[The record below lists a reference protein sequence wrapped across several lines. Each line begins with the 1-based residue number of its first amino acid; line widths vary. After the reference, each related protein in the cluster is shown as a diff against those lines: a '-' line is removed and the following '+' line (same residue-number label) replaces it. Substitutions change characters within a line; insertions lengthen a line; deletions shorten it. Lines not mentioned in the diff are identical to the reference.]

1 MIERV
6 VSRIMIAWM
15 VMVGTTISLL
25 YRYANPTDV
34 SFYRFGPSSTL
45 IIMGFVIDRMGLYIG
60 VISYCIINSMI
71 RTACHDLLL
80 PWLTH
85 RIQDPTAFKPPGIA
99 PLAYEITM
107 VTAVYFWMDWFI
119 YLNILLSQ
127 IDMLLAEIVADLMVS
142 VLVTRYYLHHSP
154 EVHLA
159 ITPGGTPAGTPAGTP
174 VRVPLCPSEPP
185 TPMVLESLR
194 EE

>member
-15 VMVGTTISLL
+15 IMVGTTISLL

-45 IIMGFVIDRMGLYIG
+45 IIMGFVIDRAGLYVG

-85 RIQDPTAFKPPGIA
+85 RIQDRTAFKPPGIA

-142 VLVTRYYLHHSP
+142 VLVTRYYLNHSP
-154 EVHLA
+154 EIHLA
-159 ITPGGTPAGTPAGTP
+159 MTPGGTPAGTPSGTP
-174 VRVPLCPSEPP
+174 VRGPLYPAEPP

>member
-6 VSRIMIAWM
+6 VSRIMMAWI

-25 YRYANPTDV
+25 YQFASPTNV

-45 IIMGFVIDRMGLYIG
+45 MIMGFVIDRMSMYIG

-71 RTACHDLLL
+71 RTACQDLLH

-85 RIQDPTAFKPPGIA
+85 QVQDRTTIKPPGMA
-99 PLAYEITM
+99 PIAYEITM
-107 VTAVYFWMDWFI
+107 VTVIYFWVDWFI

-127 IDMLLAEIVADLMVS
+127 IDMLLAEIGADLMVS
-142 VLVTRYYLHHSP
+142 VLVTRYYLNHSP
-154 EVHLA
+154 EANLSM
-159 ITPGGTPAGTPAGTP
+159 TSPAGTP
-174 VRVPLCPSEPP
+174 VRGPLSSIDPP

>member
-6 VSRIMIAWM
+6 VSRIMIVWM

-25 YRYANPTDV
+25 YQYANPTDV

-45 IIMGFVIDRMGLYIG
+45 IIMGFVIDRTGLYVG

-85 RIQDPTAFKPPGIA
+85 RIQDRTAFKPPGIA

-154 EVHLA
+154 ESHLA
-159 ITPGGTPAGTPAGTP
+159 MTPAGTPSGTP
-174 VRVPLCPSEPP
+174 VRGPLCPPEAP

>member
-1 MIERV
+1 
-6 VSRIMIAWM
+6 
-15 VMVGTTISLL
+15 
-25 YRYANPTDV
+25 
-34 SFYRFGPSSTL
+34 
-45 IIMGFVIDRMGLYIG
+45 
-60 VISYCIINSMI
+60 MI

-85 RIQDPTAFKPPGIA
+85 RIQDRTAFKPHGIA

-127 IDMLLAEIVADLMVS
+127 IDMLLAEIIADLMVS
-142 VLVTRYYLHHSP
+142 VLVTRYYLNHSP
-154 EVHLA
+154 ETHLA
-159 ITPGGTPAGTPAGTP
+159 MTSPAGTPSGTP
-174 VRVPLCPSEPP
+174 VRGPLCPAEPP

>member
-1 MIERV
+1 MIERI

-15 VMVGTTISLL
+15 IMVGTTISLL

-45 IIMGFVIDRMGLYIG
+45 IIMGFVIDRAGLYVG

-85 RIQDPTAFKPPGIA
+85 RSQDRTAFKPPGIA

-142 VLVTRYYLHHSP
+142 VLVTRYYLNYSP
-154 EVHLA
+154 EIHLA
-159 ITPGGTPAGTPAGTP
+159 MTPGGTPAGTPSGTP
-174 VRVPLCPSEPP
+174 VRGPLYPAEPP

>member
-1 MIERV
+1 MIERI
-6 VSRIMIAWM
+6 VSRIMMAWM

-45 IIMGFVIDRMGLYIG
+45 MIMGFVIDRMSLYIG

-85 RIQDPTAFKPPGIA
+85 RIQDRTAFKPPGIA

-107 VTAVYFWMDWFI
+107 VTAVYFWVDWFI

-127 IDMLLAEIVADLMVS
+127 IDMLLAEIVADLIVS
-142 VLVTRYYLHHSP
+142 VLVTRYYLNHSP
-154 EVHLA
+154 EAHLA
-159 ITPGGTPAGTPAGTP
+159 MSPIGTPAGTP
-174 VRVPLCPSEPP
+174 VRGPLCPPDPP